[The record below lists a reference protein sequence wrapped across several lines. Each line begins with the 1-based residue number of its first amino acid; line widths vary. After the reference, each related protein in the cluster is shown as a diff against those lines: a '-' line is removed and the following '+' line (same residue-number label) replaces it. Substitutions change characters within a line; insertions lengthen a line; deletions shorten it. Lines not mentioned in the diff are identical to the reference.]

1 MPCFSG
7 TRNARFED
15 WIRSFSACI
24 ATANISEEKKIL
36 LLAPKLIGAAADEF
50 DLLKQTNSEGAKSFQ
65 IISETL
71 QKRFHEDETHN
82 HYADEYNRCIRLDK
96 ESVRDY
102 ASRLTKL
109 FKLAYPEIKETK
121 NLLIDKFRSG
131 LQRELREKVT
141 VKEFSSMEK
150 LIQCVEKH
158 VKQVDRA
165 TAERQA
171 EARIRMVDIPAD
183 PGTE

>member
-7 TRNARFED
+7 AHNARFED

-24 ATANISEEKKIL
+24 ATANITEAKEIL
-36 LLAPKLIGAAADEF
+36 LLAPKLIGTAADEF
-50 DLLKQTNSEGAKSFQ
+50 DLLKQTNPEGAKSFQ
-65 IISETL
+65 IISDTL
-71 QKRFHEDETHN
+71 QKRFHGDETHN

-141 VKEFSSMEK
+141 AKDFSSMEK
-150 LIQCVEKH
+150 LIQCVET
-158 VKQVDRA
+158 R
-165 TAERQA
+165 
-171 EARIRMVDIPAD
+171 EAR
-183 PGTE
+183 